1 MTILKNNFVLLAQKD
16 SKIIAI
22 CLIALTLFLYFPAI
36 TNIIHPEN
44 NRYWLMLFKQM
55 NHPLTPLNV
64 TDPMDHFA
72 KVGLR
77 LIVPLIGHFAPF
89 SGIQGKFATLLIV
102 KIIMGYFFY
111 KKLFEFL
118 DSKIN
123 NRITALAVTLGIS
136 ISHIGSTFVSD
147 YQNFDDFGYYFILL
161 FLTGKSKSTIY
172 FSAILAA
179 FSDERTILPLI
190 IIALYKFPKINLF
203 NCYNYSIFLAL
214 ALRFFV
220 GYFFQLFPSINNGG
234 VILFDYVLHGNINYL
249 LIGIYSAFKSFWLI
263 ILLYI
268 YKNPNLNLKTTGI
281 FISMIG
287 ILIISVS
294 VWDLTRSLCYG
305 FPLLIISI
313 IEIHKK
319 YDSQTIIKLLGVL
332 LMVNMISPDYSV
344 CDNIFCSQNFLTKI
358 FVHFFN
364 PTKPY

>member
-1 MTILKNNFVLLAQKD
+1 MTTLKNNFVLLAQKD

-22 CLIALTLFLYFPAI
+22 CSIALTLFLYFPAI

-77 LIVPLIGHFAPF
+77 LIVPLIGYFTPF
-89 SGIQGKFATLLIV
+89 SGIQGKFAMLLIV

-123 NRITALAVTLGIS
+123 NRVTALIVTLGIS
-136 ISHIGSTFVSD
+136 ISYIGSTFVSD
-147 YQNFDDFGYYFILL
+147 YQNFDDFGYFFILL
-161 FLTGKSKSTIY
+161 FLTSNSKSTIY

-190 IIALYKFPKINLF
+190 IIALYKFPKINFF
-203 NCYNYSIFLAL
+203 NCYNYSILLAIGS
-214 ALRFFV
+214 RFFV
-220 GYFFQLFPSINNGG
+220 GFIFQLFPSIQNGG
-234 VILFDYVLHGNINYL
+234 VILFDYVFHGNINYL
-249 LIGIYSAFKSFWLI
+249 FIGLYSAFKSFWLI

-268 YKNPNLNLKTTGI
+268 YINQNFNLRNIGI
-281 FISMIG
+281 VISMLG

-319 YDSQTIIKLLGVL
+319 FNSQTIMKLLGVM

-344 CDNIFCSQNFLTKI
+344 CDNIFCSQNFIIKSLVNILNINTL
-358 FVHFFN
+358 
-364 PTKPY
+364 Y